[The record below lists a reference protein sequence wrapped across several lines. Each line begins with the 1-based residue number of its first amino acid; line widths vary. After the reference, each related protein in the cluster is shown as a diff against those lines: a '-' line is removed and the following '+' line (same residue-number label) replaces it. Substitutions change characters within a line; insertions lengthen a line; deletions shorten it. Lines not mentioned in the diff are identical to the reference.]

1 LQSQVFYAF
10 GSMRR
15 GGFSGDNLLI
25 SRPQLYISEM
35 ERFAV
40 IDTETTGFGKT
51 DRLVE
56 IAVVLVEGKEIVQ
69 EWETLINPERDI
81 SNSNIHGIASELVSL
96 APTFAEINSELSR
109 LIDGTIMVAH
119 NISFDQRML
128 EQEFSRLKKNIDL
141 GVGFCTLQATK
152 LKLET
157 ACKEYGITNVSAHRA
172 LTDAR
177 ATALIFIKVLERLGS
192 VKELIPIS
200 VKHDSQAKSPQLL
213 SRAAISEDH
222 KPSQQNLRRIIHG
235 LGPSLEAGPE
245 LSYLDALSSVMSDF
259 EITSDEMRYLDDW
272 AQTLGIGSSKQNDL
286 HSAFFNQIVMAAE
299 RDSYISDTEKML
311 LEKAAK
317 TLGLSYRV
325 ATPVDQKSDAFSL
338 KPGMMVCFTGTA
350 IGQNGEELSRET
362 LESYATTNSLIPVS
376 SVTKKTCDL
385 LVAADKSSMSGKTK
399 KARDYGIP
407 VISVKEFLDLI

>member
-1 LQSQVFYAF
+1 
-10 GSMRR
+10 
-15 GGFSGDNLLI
+15 
-25 SRPQLYISEM
+25 M
-35 ERFAV
+35 ERFAI

-56 IAVVLVEGKEIVQ
+56 IAVVLVEGKEIIK

-81 SNSNIHGIASELVSL
+81 SNSNIHGITSELVSL

-109 LIDGTIMVAH
+109 LISGTIMVAH

-128 EQEFSRLKKNIDL
+128 EQEFSRVKKDNDL

-152 LKLET
+152 LKLES
-157 ACKEYGITNVSAHRA
+157 ACKQYGITNVSAHRA

-177 ATALIFIKVLERLGS
+177 ATALIFIKIMEQSGS

-200 VKHDSQAKSPQLL
+200 LKHDPEAKSPQLL
-213 SRAAISEDH
+213 SRAAISDDH
-222 KPSQQNLRRIIHG
+222 KPGHQNLRRIIHG
-235 LGPSLEAGPE
+235 LGPSLEAGPH

-259 EITSDEMRYLDDW
+259 EITNDEMKYLDDW
-272 AQTLGIGSSKQNDL
+272 AQTLGISSSEQNDL
-286 HSAFFNQIVMAAE
+286 HSTFFDQLVMAAE
-299 RDSYISDTEKML
+299 RDNYVSETEKML

-317 TLGLSYRV
+317 TLGLSYQV
-325 ATPVDQKSDAFSL
+325 ATPTDQKNEVLSL
-338 KPGMMVCFTGTA
+338 KTGMTVCFTGTA
-350 IGQNGEELSRET
+350 IGKNGEELSRET
-362 LESYATTNSLIPVS
+362 LESYATKKSLIPVS

-407 VISVKEFLDLI
+407 VISVEEFLDLL

>member
-1 LQSQVFYAF
+1 
-10 GSMRR
+10 
-15 GGFSGDNLLI
+15 
-25 SRPQLYISEM
+25 M
-35 ERFAV
+35 ERFAI

-56 IAVVLVEGKEIVQ
+56 IAVVLVEGKEIIQ

-81 SNSNIHGIASELVSL
+81 SNSNIHGITSELVSL

-109 LIDGTIMVAH
+109 LISGTIMVAH

-128 EQEFSRLKKNIDL
+128 EQEFSRVKKDNDL

-152 LKLET
+152 LKLES
-157 ACKEYGITNVSAHRA
+157 ACKQYGITNVSAHRA

-177 ATALIFIKVLERLGS
+177 ATALIFIKIMEQSGS

-200 VKHDSQAKSPQLL
+200 LKHDPEAKSPQLL
-213 SRAAISEDH
+213 SRAAISDDH
-222 KPSQQNLRRIIHG
+222 KPGHQNLRRIIHG
-235 LGPSLEAGPE
+235 LGPSLEAGPD

-259 EITSDEMRYLDDW
+259 EITNDEMKYLDDW
-272 AQTLGIGSSKQNDL
+272 AQTLGISSSEQNDL
-286 HSAFFNQIVMAAE
+286 HSTFFDQLLLAAE
-299 RDSYISDTEKML
+299 RDNYVSETEKML

-317 TLGLSYRV
+317 TLGLSYQV
-325 ATPVDQKSDAFSL
+325 ATPTDQKNEVLSL
-338 KPGMMVCFTGTA
+338 KTGMTVCFTGTA
-350 IGQNGEELSRET
+350 IGKNGEELSRET
-362 LESYATTNSLIPVS
+362 LESYATKKSLIPVS

-407 VISVKEFLDLI
+407 VISVEEFLDLL

>member
-1 LQSQVFYAF
+1 
-10 GSMRR
+10 
-15 GGFSGDNLLI
+15 
-25 SRPQLYISEM
+25 M
-35 ERFAV
+35 ERFAI

-56 IAVVLVEGKEIVQ
+56 IAVVLVEGKEIIQ

-81 SNSNIHGIASELVSL
+81 SNSNIHGITSELVSL

-109 LIDGTIMVAH
+109 LISGTIMVAH

-128 EQEFSRLKKNIDL
+128 EQEFSRVKKDNDL

-152 LKLET
+152 LKLES
-157 ACKEYGITNVSAHRA
+157 ACKQYGITNVSAHRA

-177 ATALIFIKVLERLGS
+177 ATALIFIKIMEQSGS

-200 VKHDSQAKSPQLL
+200 LKHDPEAKSPQLL
-213 SRAAISEDH
+213 SRAAISDDH
-222 KPSQQNLRRIIHG
+222 KPGHQNLRRIIHG
-235 LGPSLEAGPE
+235 LGPSLEAGPDI
-245 LSYLDALSSVMSDF
+245 SYLDALSSVMSDF
-259 EITSDEMRYLDDW
+259 EITNDEMKYLDDW
-272 AQTLGIGSSKQNDL
+272 AQTLGISSSEQNDL
-286 HSAFFNQIVMAAE
+286 HSTFFDQLVMAAE
-299 RDSYISDTEKML
+299 RDNYVSETEKML

-317 TLGLSYRV
+317 TLGLSYQV
-325 ATPVDQKSDAFSL
+325 ATPTDQKNEVLSL
-338 KPGMMVCFTGTA
+338 KTGMTVCFTGTA
-350 IGQNGEELSRET
+350 IGKNGEELSRET
-362 LESYATTNSLIPVS
+362 LESYATKKSLIPVS

-407 VISVKEFLDLI
+407 VISVAEFLDLI

>member
-1 LQSQVFYAF
+1 
-10 GSMRR
+10 
-15 GGFSGDNLLI
+15 
-25 SRPQLYISEM
+25 M

-81 SNSNIHGIASELVSL
+81 SNSNIHGITSELVSL

-109 LIDGTIMVAH
+109 LINGTIMVAH

-128 EQEFSRLKKNIDL
+128 EQEFSRVKKDNDL

-152 LKLET
+152 LKLEA

-177 ATALIFIKVLERLGS
+177 ATALIFIKVVEQLGS
-192 VKELIPIS
+192 REGLVPIS
-200 VKHDSQAKSPQLL
+200 IQHDPQVKSLQLL
-213 SRAAISEDH
+213 SRAALSQDH
-222 KPSQQNLRRIIHG
+222 KPGQQNLRRIIHG
-235 LGPSLEAGPE
+235 LGPSEEAGPE

-259 EITSDEMRYLDDW
+259 EITSDELKYLNDW
-272 AQTLGIGSSKQNDL
+272 AETLGLGSGKQEEL
-286 HSAFFNQIVMAAE
+286 HSAFFSQIVIAAE
-299 RDSYISDTEKML
+299 RDKFISNTEKVL

-317 TLGLSYRV
+317 TLGLSYKEPTE
-325 ATPVDQKSDAFSL
+325 ATQKNEQFSL
-338 KPGMMVCFTGTA
+338 KPGMKVCFTGTA
-350 IGQNGEELSRET
+350 IGKDGEELARET
-362 LESYATTNSLIPVS
+362 LESYAIKKSLIPVS

-407 VISVKEFLDLI
+407 VISVAEFLDLI

>member
-1 LQSQVFYAF
+1 
-10 GSMRR
+10 
-15 GGFSGDNLLI
+15 
-25 SRPQLYISEM
+25 M
-35 ERFAV
+35 ERFAI

-56 IAVVLVEGKEIVQ
+56 IAVVLVEGKEIIQ

-81 SNSNIHGIASELVSL
+81 SNSNIHGITSELVSL

-109 LIDGTIMVAH
+109 LISGTIMVAH

-128 EQEFSRLKKNIDL
+128 EQEFSRVKKDNDL

-152 LKLET
+152 LKLES
-157 ACKEYGITNVSAHRA
+157 ACKQYGITNVSAHRA

-177 ATALIFIKVLERLGS
+177 ATALIFIKIMEQSGS

-200 VKHDSQAKSPQLL
+200 LKHDPEAKSPQLL
-213 SRAAISEDH
+213 SRAAISDDH
-222 KPSQQNLRRIIHG
+222 KPGHQNLRRIIHG
-235 LGPSLEAGPE
+235 LGPSLEAGPD

-259 EITSDEMRYLDDW
+259 EITNDEMKYLDDW
-272 AQTLGIGSSKQNDL
+272 AQTLGISSSEQNDL
-286 HSAFFNQIVMAAE
+286 HSTFFDQLVLAAE
-299 RDSYISDTEKML
+299 RDNYVSETEKML

-317 TLGLSYRV
+317 TLGLFYEV
-325 ATPVDQKSDAFSL
+325 ATPTDQKNEVLSL
-338 KPGMMVCFTGTA
+338 KTGMTVCFTGTA
-350 IGQNGEELSRET
+350 IGKNGEELSRET
-362 LESYATTNSLIPVS
+362 LESYATKKSLIPVS

-407 VISVKEFLDLI
+407 VISVEEFLDLL

>member
-1 LQSQVFYAF
+1 
-10 GSMRR
+10 
-15 GGFSGDNLLI
+15 
-25 SRPQLYISEM
+25 M
-35 ERFAV
+35 ERFAI

-56 IAVVLVEGKEIVQ
+56 IAVVLVEGKEIIQ

-81 SNSNIHGIASELVSL
+81 SNSNIHGITSELVSL

-109 LIDGTIMVAH
+109 LISGTIMVAH

-128 EQEFSRLKKNIDL
+128 EQEFSRVKKDNDL

-152 LKLET
+152 LKLES
-157 ACKEYGITNVSAHRA
+157 ACKQYGITNVSAHRA

-177 ATALIFIKVLERLGS
+177 ATALIFIKIMEQSGS

-200 VKHDSQAKSPQLL
+200 LKHDPEAKSPQLL
-213 SRAAISEDH
+213 SRAAISDDH
-222 KPSQQNLRRIIHG
+222 KPGHQNLRRIIHG
-235 LGPSLEAGPE
+235 LGPSLEAGPD

-259 EITSDEMRYLDDW
+259 EITNDEMKYLDDW
-272 AQTLGIGSSKQNDL
+272 AQTLGISSSEQNDL
-286 HSAFFNQIVMAAE
+286 HSTFFDQLVLAAE
-299 RDSYISDTEKML
+299 RDNYVSETEKML

-317 TLGLSYRV
+317 TLGLSYQV
-325 ATPVDQKSDAFSL
+325 ATPTDQKNEVLSL
-338 KPGMMVCFTGTA
+338 KTGMTVCFTGTA
-350 IGQNGEELSRET
+350 IGKNGEELSRET
-362 LESYATTNSLIPVS
+362 LESYATKKSLIPVS

-407 VISVKEFLDLI
+407 VISVEEFLDLL

>member
-1 LQSQVFYAF
+1 
-10 GSMRR
+10 
-15 GGFSGDNLLI
+15 
-25 SRPQLYISEM
+25 M

-56 IAVVLVEGKEIVQ
+56 IAVVLVEGKEIIQ

-81 SNSNIHGIASELVSL
+81 SNSNIHGITSELVSL
-96 APTFAEINSELSR
+96 APIFAEITSELSR
-109 LIDGTIMVAH
+109 LIDETIMVAH

-128 EQEFSRLKKNIDL
+128 EQEFSRVKKDIDL

-157 ACKEYGITNVSAHRA
+157 ACKEYGVTNLSAHRA

-177 ATALIFIKVLERLGS
+177 ATALIFIKVLEQLGS
-192 VKELIPIS
+192 TEELIPIS
-200 VKHDSQAKSPQLL
+200 VKYDSHAKSPQLL
-213 SRAAISEDH
+213 SRAAISDDH
-222 KPSQQNLRRIIHG
+222 KPGQQNLRRIIHG
-235 LGPSLEAGPE
+235 LGPSEEAGPK

-259 EITSDEMRYLDDW
+259 EITSDEMKYLTDW
-272 AQTLGIGSSKQNDL
+272 AETLGIGSEKQTEL
-286 HSAFFNQIVMAAE
+286 HNSYFDQIIVAAE
-299 RDSYISDTEKML
+299 RDNYISGTEKIL

-317 TLGLSYRV
+317 TLGLNYKA
-325 ATPVDQKSDAFSL
+325 ATTTDQESKEFLL
-338 KPGMMVCFTGTA
+338 KPGMKVCFTGTA
-350 IGQNGEELSRET
+350 IGKNGEELPRET
-362 LESYATTNSLIPVS
+362 LESLASKKSLIPVS

-399 KARDYGIP
+399 KARDYSIP
-407 VISVKEFLDLI
+407 VISVAEFLELI

>member
-1 LQSQVFYAF
+1 
-10 GSMRR
+10 
-15 GGFSGDNLLI
+15 
-25 SRPQLYISEM
+25 M
-35 ERFAV
+35 ERFAI

-56 IAVVLVEGKEIVQ
+56 IAVVLVEGKEIIQ

-81 SNSNIHGIASELVSL
+81 SNSNIHGITSELVSL

-109 LIDGTIMVAH
+109 LISGTIMVAH

-128 EQEFSRLKKNIDL
+128 EQEFSRVKKDNDL

-152 LKLET
+152 LKLEG
-157 ACKEYGITNVSAHRA
+157 ACKQYGITNVSAHRA

-177 ATALIFIKVLERLGS
+177 ATALIFIKIMEQSGS

-200 VKHDSQAKSPQLL
+200 LKHDPEAKSPQLL
-213 SRAAISEDH
+213 SRAAISDDH
-222 KPSQQNLRRIIHG
+222 KPGHQNLRRIIHG
-235 LGPSLEAGPE
+235 LGPSLEAGPD

-259 EITSDEMRYLDDW
+259 EITNDEMKYLDDW
-272 AQTLGIGSSKQNDL
+272 AQTLGISSSEQNDL
-286 HSAFFNQIVMAAE
+286 HSTFFNQLVLAAE
-299 RDSYISDTEKML
+299 RDNYVSETEKML

-317 TLGLSYRV
+317 TLGLSYQV
-325 ATPVDQKSDAFSL
+325 ATPTDQKNEILSL
-338 KPGMMVCFTGTA
+338 KTGMTVCFTGTA
-350 IGQNGEELSRET
+350 IGKNGEELSRET
-362 LESYATTNSLIPVS
+362 LESYATKKSLIPVS

-407 VISVKEFLDLI
+407 VISVEEFLDLL

>member
-1 LQSQVFYAF
+1 
-10 GSMRR
+10 
-15 GGFSGDNLLI
+15 
-25 SRPQLYISEM
+25 M
-35 ERFAV
+35 ERFAI

-56 IAVVLVEGKEIVQ
+56 IAVVLVEGKEIIQ

-81 SNSNIHGIASELVSL
+81 SNSNIHGITSELVSL

-109 LIDGTIMVAH
+109 LISGTIMVAH

-128 EQEFSRLKKNIDL
+128 EQEFSRVKKDNDL

-152 LKLET
+152 LKLES
-157 ACKEYGITNVSAHRA
+157 ACKQYGITNVSAHRA

-177 ATALIFIKVLERLGS
+177 ATALIFIKIMEQSGS

-200 VKHDSQAKSPQLL
+200 LKHDPEAKSPQLL
-213 SRAAISEDH
+213 SRAAISDNH
-222 KPSQQNLRRIIHG
+222 KPGHQNLRRIIHG
-235 LGPSLEAGPE
+235 LGPSLEAGPD

-259 EITSDEMRYLDDW
+259 EITNDEMKYLDDW
-272 AQTLGIGSSKQNDL
+272 AQTLGISSSEQNDL
-286 HSAFFNQIVMAAE
+286 HSTFFDQLVMAAE
-299 RDSYISDTEKML
+299 RDNYVSETEKML

-317 TLGLSYRV
+317 TLGLSYQV
-325 ATPVDQKSDAFSL
+325 ATPTDQKNEVLSL
-338 KPGMMVCFTGTA
+338 KTGMTVCFTGTA
-350 IGQNGEELSRET
+350 IGKNGEELSRET
-362 LESYATTNSLIPVS
+362 LESYATKKSLIPVS

-407 VISVKEFLDLI
+407 VISVEEFLDLL

>member
-1 LQSQVFYAF
+1 
-10 GSMRR
+10 
-15 GGFSGDNLLI
+15 
-25 SRPQLYISEM
+25 M
-35 ERFAV
+35 ERFAI

-56 IAVVLVEGKEIVQ
+56 IAVVLVEGKEIIQ
-69 EWETLINPERDI
+69 EVETLINPERDI
-81 SNSNIHGIASELVSL
+81 SNSNIHGITSELVSL

-109 LIDGTIMVAH
+109 LISGTIMVAH

-128 EQEFSRLKKNIDL
+128 EQEFSRVKKDNDL

-152 LKLET
+152 LKLES
-157 ACKEYGITNVSAHRA
+157 ACKQYGITNVSAHRA

-177 ATALIFIKVLERLGS
+177 ATALIFIKIMEQSGS

-200 VKHDSQAKSPQLL
+200 LKHDPEAKSPQLL
-213 SRAAISEDH
+213 SRAAISDDH
-222 KPSQQNLRRIIHG
+222 KPGHQNLRRIIHG
-235 LGPSLEAGPE
+235 LGPSLEAGPD

-259 EITSDEMRYLDDW
+259 EITNDEMKYLDDW
-272 AQTLGIGSSKQNDL
+272 AQTLGISSSEQNDL
-286 HSAFFNQIVMAAE
+286 HSTFFDQLVLAAE
-299 RDSYISDTEKML
+299 RDNYVSETEKML

-317 TLGLSYRV
+317 TLGLSYQV
-325 ATPVDQKSDAFSL
+325 ATPTDQKNEVLSL
-338 KPGMMVCFTGTA
+338 KTGMTVCFTGTA
-350 IGQNGEELSRET
+350 IGKNGEELSRET
-362 LESYATTNSLIPVS
+362 LESYATKKSLIPVS

-407 VISVKEFLDLI
+407 VISVEEFLDLL

>member
-1 LQSQVFYAF
+1 
-10 GSMRR
+10 
-15 GGFSGDNLLI
+15 
-25 SRPQLYISEM
+25 M
-35 ERFAV
+35 ERFAI

-56 IAVVLVEGKEIVQ
+56 IAVVLVEGNEIIQ

-81 SNSNIHGIASELVSL
+81 SNSNIHGITSELVSL

-109 LIDGTIMVAH
+109 LISGTIMVAH

-128 EQEFSRLKKNIDL
+128 EQEFSRVKKDNDL

-152 LKLET
+152 LKLES
-157 ACKEYGITNVSAHRA
+157 ACKQYGITNVSAHRA

-177 ATALIFIKVLERLGS
+177 ATALIFIKIMEQSGS

-200 VKHDSQAKSPQLL
+200 LKHDPEAKSPQLL
-213 SRAAISEDH
+213 SRAAISDDH
-222 KPSQQNLRRIIHG
+222 KPGHQNLRRIIHG
-235 LGPSLEAGPE
+235 LGPSLEAGPD

-259 EITSDEMRYLDDW
+259 EITNDEMKYLDDW
-272 AQTLGIGSSKQNDL
+272 AQTLGISSSEQNDL
-286 HSAFFNQIVMAAE
+286 HSTFFDQLVMAAE
-299 RDSYISDTEKML
+299 RDNYVSETEKML

-317 TLGLSYRV
+317 TLGLSYQV
-325 ATPVDQKSDAFSL
+325 ATPTDQKNEVLSL
-338 KPGMMVCFTGTA
+338 KTGMTVCFTGTA
-350 IGQNGEELSRET
+350 IGKNGEELSRET
-362 LESYATTNSLIPVS
+362 LESYATKKSLIPVS

-407 VISVKEFLDLI
+407 VISVEEFLDLL

>member
-1 LQSQVFYAF
+1 
-10 GSMRR
+10 
-15 GGFSGDNLLI
+15 
-25 SRPQLYISEM
+25 M
-35 ERFAV
+35 ERFAI

-56 IAVVLVEGKEIVQ
+56 IAVVLVEGKEIIQ

-81 SNSNIHGIASELVSL
+81 SNSNIHGITSELVSL

-109 LIDGTIMVAH
+109 LISGTIMVAH

-128 EQEFSRLKKNIDL
+128 EQEFSRVKKDNDL

-152 LKLET
+152 LKLES
-157 ACKEYGITNVSAHRA
+157 ACKQYGITNVSAHRA

-177 ATALIFIKVLERLGS
+177 ATALIFIKIMEQSGS

-200 VKHDSQAKSPQLL
+200 LKHDPEAKSPQLL
-213 SRAAISEDH
+213 SRAAISDDH
-222 KPSQQNLRRIIHG
+222 KPGHQNLRRIIHG
-235 LGPSLEAGPE
+235 LGPSLEAGPD

-259 EITSDEMRYLDDW
+259 EITNDEMKYLDDW
-272 AQTLGIGSSKQNDL
+272 AQTLGISSSEQNDL
-286 HSAFFNQIVMAAE
+286 HSTFFDQLVIAAE
-299 RDSYISDTEKML
+299 RDNYVSETEKML

-317 TLGLSYRV
+317 TLGLSYQV
-325 ATPVDQKSDAFSL
+325 ATPTDQKNEVLSL
-338 KPGMMVCFTGTA
+338 KTGMTVCFTGTA
-350 IGQNGEELSRET
+350 IGKNGEELSRET
-362 LESYATTNSLIPVS
+362 LESYATKKSLIPVS

-407 VISVKEFLDLI
+407 VISVEEFLDLL

>member
-1 LQSQVFYAF
+1 
-10 GSMRR
+10 
-15 GGFSGDNLLI
+15 
-25 SRPQLYISEM
+25 M
-35 ERFAV
+35 ERFAI

-56 IAVVLVEGKEIVQ
+56 IAIVLVEGKEIIQ

-81 SNSNIHGIASELVSL
+81 SNSNIHGITSELVSL

-109 LIDGTIMVAH
+109 LISGTIMVAH

-128 EQEFSRLKKNIDL
+128 EQEFSRVKKDNNL

-152 LKLET
+152 LKLES
-157 ACKEYGITNVSAHRA
+157 ACAQYGITNVSAHRA

-177 ATALIFIKVLERLGS
+177 ATALIFIKIMEQSGS

-200 VKHDSQAKSPQLL
+200 LKHDPEAKSPQLL
-213 SRAAISEDH
+213 SRAAISDEH
-222 KPSQQNLRRIIHG
+222 KPGHQNLRRIIHG
-235 LGPSLEAGPE
+235 LGPSLEAGPD

-259 EITSDEMRYLDDW
+259 EITNDEMKYLDDW
-272 AQTLGIGSSKQNDL
+272 AQTLGISSSEQNNL
-286 HSAFFNQIVMAAE
+286 HSTFFDQLVLAAE
-299 RDSYISDTEKML
+299 RDNYVSETEKML

-317 TLGLSYRV
+317 TLRLSYQV
-325 ATPVDQKSDAFSL
+325 ATPTNQKNELFSL
-338 KPGMMVCFTGTA
+338 KTGMTVCFTGTA
-350 IGQNGEELSRET
+350 IGKNGEELSRET
-362 LESYATTNSLIPVS
+362 LESYATKKSLIPVS

-407 VISVKEFLDLI
+407 VISVAEFLDLL

>member
-1 LQSQVFYAF
+1 
-10 GSMRR
+10 
-15 GGFSGDNLLI
+15 
-25 SRPQLYISEM
+25 M
-35 ERFAV
+35 ERFAI

-56 IAVVLVEGKEIVQ
+56 IAVVLVEGKEIIQ

-81 SNSNIHGIASELVSL
+81 SNSNIHGITSELVSL

-109 LIDGTIMVAH
+109 LISGTILVAH

-128 EQEFSRLKKNIDL
+128 EQEFSRVKKDNDL

-152 LKLET
+152 LKLES
-157 ACKEYGITNVSAHRA
+157 ACKKYGITNVSAHRA

-177 ATALIFIKVLERLGS
+177 ATALIFIKIMEQSGS

-200 VKHDSQAKSPQLL
+200 LKHDPQAKSPQLL

-222 KPSQQNLRRIIHG
+222 KPGHQNLRRIIHG
-235 LGPSLEAGPE
+235 LGPSLEAGPD

-259 EITSDEMRYLDDW
+259 EITNDEMKYLDDW
-272 AQTLGIGSSKQNDL
+272 AQTLGIRSSKQNDL
-286 HSAFFNQIVMAAE
+286 HSTFFAQLVLAAE
-299 RDSYISDTEKML
+299 RDNYISETEKML

-317 TLGLSYRV
+317 TLGLSYQV
-325 ATPVDQKSDAFSL
+325 AAPTDQKNEVFSL
-338 KPGMMVCFTGTA
+338 KPGMTVCFTGTA
-350 IGQNGEELSRET
+350 IGKNGEELSRET
-362 LESYATTNSLIPVS
+362 LESYATKNSLIPVS

-399 KARDYGIP
+399 KARDYGIR
-407 VISVKEFLDLI
+407 VISVEEFLDFL

>member
-1 LQSQVFYAF
+1 
-10 GSMRR
+10 
-15 GGFSGDNLLI
+15 
-25 SRPQLYISEM
+25 M

-81 SNSNIHGIASELVSL
+81 SNSNIHGITSELVSL

-109 LIDGTIMVAH
+109 LISGTIMVAH

-128 EQEFSRLKKNIDL
+128 EQEFSRVKKDNDL

-152 LKLET
+152 LKLES
-157 ACKEYGITNVSAHRA
+157 ACKQYGITNVSAHRA

-177 ATALIFIKVLERLGS
+177 ATALIFIKIMEQSGS

-200 VKHDSQAKSPQLL
+200 LKHDPEAKSPQLL
-213 SRAAISEDH
+213 SRAAISDDH
-222 KPSQQNLRRIIHG
+222 KPGHQNLRRIIHG
-235 LGPSLEAGPE
+235 LGPSLEAGPD

-259 EITSDEMRYLDDW
+259 EITNDEMKYLDDW
-272 AQTLGIGSSKQNDL
+272 AQTLGISSSEQNDL
-286 HSAFFNQIVMAAE
+286 HSTFFDQLVLAAE
-299 RDSYISDTEKML
+299 RDNYVSETEKML

-317 TLGLSYRV
+317 TLGLSYQV
-325 ATPVDQKSDAFSL
+325 ATPTDQKNEVLSL
-338 KPGMMVCFTGTA
+338 KTGMTVCFTGTA
-350 IGQNGEELSRET
+350 IGKNGEELSRET
-362 LESYATTNSLIPVS
+362 LESYATKKSLIPVS

-407 VISVKEFLDLI
+407 VISVEEFLDLL

>member
-1 LQSQVFYAF
+1 
-10 GSMRR
+10 
-15 GGFSGDNLLI
+15 
-25 SRPQLYISEM
+25 M
-35 ERFAV
+35 ERFAI
-40 IDTETTGFGKT
+40 IDTETTGFGKK

-56 IAVVLVEGKEIVQ
+56 IAVVLVEGKEIIQ

-81 SNSNIHGIASELVSL
+81 SNSNIHGITSELVSL

-109 LIDGTIMVAH
+109 LISGTIMVAH

-128 EQEFSRLKKNIDL
+128 EQEFSRVKKDNDL

-152 LKLET
+152 LKLES
-157 ACKEYGITNVSAHRA
+157 ACKQYGITNVSAHRA

-177 ATALIFIKVLERLGS
+177 ATALIFIKIMEQSGS

-200 VKHDSQAKSPQLL
+200 LKHDPEAKSPQLL
-213 SRAAISEDH
+213 SRAAISDDH
-222 KPSQQNLRRIIHG
+222 KPGHQNLRRIIHG
-235 LGPSLEAGPE
+235 LGPSLEAGPD

-259 EITSDEMRYLDDW
+259 EITNDEMKYLDDW
-272 AQTLGIGSSKQNDL
+272 AQTLGISSSEQNDL
-286 HSAFFNQIVMAAE
+286 HSTFFDQLVMAAE
-299 RDSYISDTEKML
+299 RDNYVSETEKML

-317 TLGLSYRV
+317 TLGLSYQV
-325 ATPVDQKSDAFSL
+325 ATPTDQKNEVLSL
-338 KPGMMVCFTGTA
+338 KTGMTVCFTGTA
-350 IGQNGEELSRET
+350 IGKNGEELSRET
-362 LESYATTNSLIPVS
+362 LESYATKKSLIPVS

-407 VISVKEFLDLI
+407 VISVEEFLDLL